1 MPLLTGKSL
10 TVVTRNLVALLV
22 TASLVC
28 ACQAKPQIG
37 RGEAFLGGDGLSTV
51 AQVRESL
58 EPAKAG
64 LLAVLKILARG
75 EMRERLVAVASCDLS
90 DPVCRHSA
98 PFSSAQ
104 RTDTR
109 DLIIASVDEMIRI
122 LEGNLSPIQMVD
134 ETETIP
140 SPSGPRDLPAWT
152 LPTIG
157 AAISLSVPQLT
168 KVAPA
173 DLKGTVIAFIAH
185 ELLHQVTRLGDTVKF
200 KSFVEA
206 EGFRA
211 CASFAGELLR
221 DLLEISTP
229 TPATATSPDACLS
242 STTESKN
249 VVFTNGTSQSSVARI
264 PLSCANPVLIAD
276 TKITT
281 LECSEKGGGGHCE
294 SDAASTQTPVHTRVD
309 LEQTEI
315 GISLGTA
322 DPVWVGASSPLFP
335 VNYSLVCLPTQNFYS
350 MCRRAATTEGTTVV
364 GNTYVVFSNGTR
376 VSSKATLPVPE
387 GCVNPRVRVMSYTPT
402 VECKVGAG
410 AGACPSRPQRTSQ
423 AITAR
428 VTNDS
433 VEIHAADP
441 VWVGAIS
448 PRFSVSYEIS
458 CF

>member
-1 MPLLTGKSL
+1 MPLPKGKSL
-10 TVVTRNLVALLV
+10 TVAARNLVALLV

-51 AQVRESL
+51 AQVRDSL
-58 EPAKAG
+58 EPAKIG
-64 LLAVLKILARG
+64 LLGVLKSLARG
-75 EMRERLVAVASCDLS
+75 ELRDRLVAVAACDLS

-109 DLIIASVDEMIRI
+109 DLILASVEEMIRI
-122 LEGNLSPIQMVD
+122 LEGKLSPIQMVD

-140 SPSGPRDLPAWT
+140 SPSGPREVPAWT

-157 AAISLSVPQLT
+157 SAISLSIPQLV
-168 KVAPA
+168 KIAPS
-173 DLKGTVIAFIAH
+173 DLKGVVVALIAH
-185 ELLHQVTRLGDTVKF
+185 ELLHQVTHLGDTVTF

-221 DLLEISTP
+221 DLLDVSTP
-229 TPATATSPDACLS
+229 TAGIAASPDACLS
-242 STTESKN
+242 STTGSKN
-249 VVFTNGTSQSSVARI
+249 VVFTNGTIQSSVARL

-276 TKITT
+276 TKVTA
-281 LECSEKGGGGHCE
+281 LGCYEKNAAGHCT
-294 SDAASTQTPVHTRVD
+294 SDAAATETPVHALVN
-309 LEQTEI
+309 LEQNEI
-315 GISLGTA
+315 GLSLGTE

-335 VNYSLVCLPTQNFYS
+335 INYSLVCLPTQNFYS
-350 MCRRAATTEGTTVV
+350 MCRRTAAGEGTTLV
-364 GNTYVVFSNGTR
+364 GNTYVVFFNGNR
-376 VSSKATLPVPE
+376 VSSKASLPVPE
-387 GCVNPRVRVMSYTPT
+387 GCASPRIRVMSYTPT
-402 VECKVGAG
+402 VECRVGAG
-410 AGACPSRPQRTSQ
+410 AGACPSAPQKTSQ

-428 VTNDS
+428 VANDS
-433 VEIHAADP
+433 VEIHATDP
-441 VWVGAIS
+441 VWVGAVS

-458 CF
+458 CW